1 MKAQIFSVGTEIL
14 LGNITDTNSK
24 FIGQKL
30 TEYGID
36 VYKMVTIGDNFDRL
50 YQEMKNAYG
59 KVDYIFVTGGLG
71 PTEDDISKEVAIKVI
86 GKEDQVEIDKKSKE
100 RIESYFSN
108 NKKAVKVNLKQA
120 KFPKGAII
128 LDNDKGTAPGC
139 IMGDKTKIILLP
151 GPPREMEYMFENK
164 LSSYLKKDA
173 IIKSKNLRIGLLGE
187 WDMANRIDLSSTNPT
202 ISPYFDNE
210 GGFLRITA
218 KAKSEKEAD
227 FLLNE
232 KEKEV
237 KNVFGNF
244 GIVLLAAIFTL
255 ACLTTCIGLI
265 TSGGE
270 YFESLFNQK
279 LSYRKWVLVWTLF
292 SFLMANF
299 GLNKLLEFSVP
310 LLTIIY
316 PVALVLIL
324 MGISH
329 DFINYSKES
338 YLFTASLS
346 VLIPLVEV
354 LNNSFGIKLWFVTN
368 LVESLPLYKEG
379 LSWLLPSLFVLVIT
393 TVVFKFLYTFKENE
407 KIKERY

>member
-36 VYKMVTIGDNFDRL
+36 VYKMVTTGDNFDRL
-50 YQEMKNAYG
+50 YQEMKNTYG

-86 GKEDQVEIDKKSKE
+86 GKEDQVETDKKSKE

-164 LSSYLKKDA
+164 LSIYLKKDA

-237 KNVFGNF
+237 KNVFGDLFISDDCLRKEETLIN
-244 GIVLLAAIFTL
+244 LLKERNEKVS
-255 ACLTTCIGLI
+255 TCESI
-265 TSGGE
+265 TGGMIASSIIDISGASNVIE
-270 YFESLFNQK
+270 
-279 LSYRKWVLVWTLF
+279 
-292 SFLMANF
+292 
-299 GLNKLLEFSVP
+299 
-310 LLTIIY
+310 
-316 PVALVLIL
+316 
-324 MGISH
+324 
-329 DFINYSKES
+329 ES
-338 YLFTASLS
+338 Y
-346 VLIPLVEV
+346 
-354 LNNSFGIKLWFVTN
+354 
-368 LVESLPLYKEG
+368 
-379 LSWLLPSLFVLVIT
+379 IT
-393 TVVFKFLYTFKENE
+393 YSD
-407 KIKERY
+407 KIKEKILNVSRETLEKYSAVSVECANEMIEGLYKITNSSLCIGSTGYAHKGEVILAIKYKNQKVIKKFQFSADRNKARLFAKNRALDLAIIIMRGKYEDNIDI

>member
-36 VYKMVTIGDNFDRL
+36 VYKMITIGDNFDRL
-50 YQEMKNAYG
+50 FQEMKNAYG

-187 WDMANRIDLSSTNPT
+187 WDMANRIDLSPTNPT

-237 KNVFGNF
+237 KNVFGNLF
-244 GIVLLAAIFTL
+244 ISDDGLRKEETLINLLKERNEKVS
-255 ACLTTCIGLI
+255 TCESITGGLI
-265 TSGGE
+265 ASSIIDISGASE
-270 YFESLFNQK
+270 VIE
-279 LSYRKWVLVWTLF
+279 
-292 SFLMANF
+292 
-299 GLNKLLEFSVP
+299 
-310 LLTIIY
+310 
-316 PVALVLIL
+316 
-324 MGISH
+324 
-329 DFINYSKES
+329 ES
-338 YLFTASLS
+338 Y
-346 VLIPLVEV
+346 
-354 LNNSFGIKLWFVTN
+354 
-368 LVESLPLYKEG
+368 
-379 LSWLLPSLFVLVIT
+379 IT
-393 TVVFKFLYTFKENE
+393 YSD
-407 KIKERY
+407 KIKEKILNVSRETLEKYSAVSVECANEMIEGLYKITNSSLCIGSTGYAHKGEVILAIKYKNQKVIKKFQFSADRNKARLFAKNRALDLAIIIMRGKYEDNIDI

>member
-50 YQEMKNAYG
+50 YQAMKNAYG

-71 PTEDDISKEVAIKVI
+71 PTEDDIIKEVAIKVI

-237 KNVFGNF
+237 KNVFGSLFISDDGLRKEETLIN
-244 GIVLLAAIFTL
+244 LLKERNEKVS
-255 ACLTTCIGLI
+255 TCESITGGLI
-265 TSGGE
+265 ASSIIDISGASNVIE
-270 YFESLFNQK
+270 
-279 LSYRKWVLVWTLF
+279 
-292 SFLMANF
+292 
-299 GLNKLLEFSVP
+299 
-310 LLTIIY
+310 
-316 PVALVLIL
+316 
-324 MGISH
+324 
-329 DFINYSKES
+329 ES
-338 YLFTASLS
+338 Y
-346 VLIPLVEV
+346 
-354 LNNSFGIKLWFVTN
+354 
-368 LVESLPLYKEG
+368 
-379 LSWLLPSLFVLVIT
+379 IT
-393 TVVFKFLYTFKENE
+393 YSD
-407 KIKERY
+407 KIKEKILNVSRETLEKYSAVSVECANEMVEGLYKITNSSLCIGSTGYAHKGEVILAIKYKNQKVIKKFQFSADRNKARLFAKNRALDLAIIIMRGKYEDNIDI

>member
-50 YQEMKNAYG
+50 YQAMKNTYG

-237 KNVFGNF
+237 KNVFGNLF
-244 GIVLLAAIFTL
+244 ISDDGLRKEETLINLLKERNEKVS
-255 ACLTTCIGLI
+255 TCESITGGLI
-265 TSGGE
+265 ASSIIDISGASE
-270 YFESLFNQK
+270 VIE
-279 LSYRKWVLVWTLF
+279 
-292 SFLMANF
+292 
-299 GLNKLLEFSVP
+299 
-310 LLTIIY
+310 
-316 PVALVLIL
+316 
-324 MGISH
+324 
-329 DFINYSKES
+329 ES
-338 YLFTASLS
+338 Y
-346 VLIPLVEV
+346 
-354 LNNSFGIKLWFVTN
+354 
-368 LVESLPLYKEG
+368 
-379 LSWLLPSLFVLVIT
+379 IT
-393 TVVFKFLYTFKENE
+393 YSD
-407 KIKERY
+407 KIKEKILNVSRETLEKYSAVSVECANEMIEGLYKITNSSLCIGSTGYAHKGEVILAIKYKNQKVIKKFQFSADRNKARLFAKNRALDLAIIIMRGKYEDNIDI

>member
-36 VYKMVTIGDNFDRL
+36 VYKMTTIGDNFDRL
-50 YQEMKNAYG
+50 YQAMKNAYG

-108 NKKAVKVNLKQA
+108 NKKAIEVNLKQA
-120 KFPKGAII
+120 KFPKDAII

-237 KNVFGNF
+237 KNVFGNLF
-244 GIVLLAAIFTL
+244 ISDDGLRKEETLINLLKERNEKVS
-255 ACLTTCIGLI
+255 TCESITGGLI
-265 TSGGE
+265 ASSIIDISGASDVIE
-270 YFESLFNQK
+270 
-279 LSYRKWVLVWTLF
+279 
-292 SFLMANF
+292 
-299 GLNKLLEFSVP
+299 
-310 LLTIIY
+310 
-316 PVALVLIL
+316 
-324 MGISH
+324 
-329 DFINYSKES
+329 ES
-338 YLFTASLS
+338 Y
-346 VLIPLVEV
+346 
-354 LNNSFGIKLWFVTN
+354 
-368 LVESLPLYKEG
+368 
-379 LSWLLPSLFVLVIT
+379 IT
-393 TVVFKFLYTFKENE
+393 YSD
-407 KIKERY
+407 KIKEKILNVSRETLEKYSAVSVECANEMVEGLYKITNSSLCIGSTGYAHKGEVILAIKYKNQKVIKKFQFSADRNKARLFAKNRALDLAIIIMRGKYEDNIDI

>member
-36 VYKMVTIGDNFDRL
+36 VYKMTTIGDNFDRL
-50 YQEMKNAYG
+50 YQAMKNAYG

-237 KNVFGNF
+237 KNVFGSLFISDDGLRKEETLIN
-244 GIVLLAAIFTL
+244 LLKERNEKVS
-255 ACLTTCIGLI
+255 TCESITGGLI
-265 TSGGE
+265 ASSIIDISGASNVIE
-270 YFESLFNQK
+270 
-279 LSYRKWVLVWTLF
+279 
-292 SFLMANF
+292 
-299 GLNKLLEFSVP
+299 
-310 LLTIIY
+310 
-316 PVALVLIL
+316 
-324 MGISH
+324 
-329 DFINYSKES
+329 ES
-338 YLFTASLS
+338 Y
-346 VLIPLVEV
+346 
-354 LNNSFGIKLWFVTN
+354 
-368 LVESLPLYKEG
+368 
-379 LSWLLPSLFVLVIT
+379 IT
-393 TVVFKFLYTFKENE
+393 YSD
-407 KIKERY
+407 KIKEKILNVSRETLEKYSAVSVECANEMVEGLYKITNSSLCIGSTGYAHKGEVILAIKYKNQKVIKKFQFSADRNKARLFAKNRALDLAIIIMRGKYEDNIDI

>member
-50 YQEMKNAYG
+50 FQEMKNAYG

-139 IMGDKTKIILLP
+139 IIGDKTKIILLP

-164 LSSYLKKDA
+164 LSTYLKKDA

-237 KNVFGNF
+237 KNIFGNLF
-244 GIVLLAAIFTL
+244 ISDDGLRKEETLINLLKERNEKVS
-255 ACLTTCIGLI
+255 TCESITGGLI
-265 TSGGE
+265 ASSIIDISGASE
-270 YFESLFNQK
+270 VIE
-279 LSYRKWVLVWTLF
+279 
-292 SFLMANF
+292 
-299 GLNKLLEFSVP
+299 
-310 LLTIIY
+310 
-316 PVALVLIL
+316 
-324 MGISH
+324 
-329 DFINYSKES
+329 ES
-338 YLFTASLS
+338 Y
-346 VLIPLVEV
+346 
-354 LNNSFGIKLWFVTN
+354 
-368 LVESLPLYKEG
+368 
-379 LSWLLPSLFVLVIT
+379 IT
-393 TVVFKFLYTFKENE
+393 YSD
-407 KIKERY
+407 KIKEKILNVSRETLDKYSAVSVECVNEMVEGLYEITNSSLCIGSTGYAHKGEVILAIKYKNQKVIKKFQFSADRNKARLFAKNRALDLAIIIMRGKYEDNIDI

>member
-36 VYKMVTIGDNFDRL
+36 VYKMTTIGDNFDRL
-50 YQEMKNAYG
+50 YQAMKNAYG

-100 RIESYFSN
+100 RIERYFSN
-108 NKKAVKVNLKQA
+108 NKKAIEANLKQA

-237 KNVFGNF
+237 KNVFGNLF
-244 GIVLLAAIFTL
+244 ISDDGLRKEETLINLLKERNEKVS
-255 ACLTTCIGLI
+255 TCESITGGLI
-265 TSGGE
+265 ASSIIDISGASDVIE
-270 YFESLFNQK
+270 
-279 LSYRKWVLVWTLF
+279 
-292 SFLMANF
+292 
-299 GLNKLLEFSVP
+299 
-310 LLTIIY
+310 
-316 PVALVLIL
+316 
-324 MGISH
+324 
-329 DFINYSKES
+329 ES
-338 YLFTASLS
+338 Y
-346 VLIPLVEV
+346 
-354 LNNSFGIKLWFVTN
+354 
-368 LVESLPLYKEG
+368 
-379 LSWLLPSLFVLVIT
+379 IT
-393 TVVFKFLYTFKENE
+393 YSD
-407 KIKERY
+407 KIKEKILNVSRETLEKYSAVSVECANEMVEGLYKITKSSLCIGSTGYAHKGEVILAIKYKNQKVIKKFQFSADRNKARLFAKNRALDLAIIIMRGKYEDNIDI

>member
-50 YQEMKNAYG
+50 FQAMKNAYG

-86 GKEDQVEIDKKSKE
+86 GKEDRVEIDKKSKE

-237 KNVFGNF
+237 KNVFGNLF
-244 GIVLLAAIFTL
+244 ISDDGLRKEETLINLLKERNEKVS
-255 ACLTTCIGLI
+255 TCESITGGLI
-265 TSGGE
+265 ASSIIDISGASE
-270 YFESLFNQK
+270 VIE
-279 LSYRKWVLVWTLF
+279 
-292 SFLMANF
+292 
-299 GLNKLLEFSVP
+299 
-310 LLTIIY
+310 
-316 PVALVLIL
+316 
-324 MGISH
+324 
-329 DFINYSKES
+329 ES
-338 YLFTASLS
+338 Y
-346 VLIPLVEV
+346 
-354 LNNSFGIKLWFVTN
+354 
-368 LVESLPLYKEG
+368 
-379 LSWLLPSLFVLVIT
+379 IT
-393 TVVFKFLYTFKENE
+393 YSD
-407 KIKERY
+407 KIKEKILNVSRETLEKYSAVSVECANEMIEGLYKITNSSLCIGSTGYAHKGEVILAIKYKNQKVIKKFQFSADRNKARLFAKNRALDLAIIIMRGKYEDNIDI

>member
-36 VYKMVTIGDNFDRL
+36 VYKMTTIGDNFDRL
-50 YQEMKNAYG
+50 YQAMKNAYG

-100 RIESYFSN
+100 RIKSYFSN

-218 KAKSEKEAD
+218 KAKSEKDAD

-237 KNVFGNF
+237 KNVFGNLF
-244 GIVLLAAIFTL
+244 ISDDGLRKEETLINLLKDRNEKVS
-255 ACLTTCIGLI
+255 TCESITGGLI
-265 TSGGE
+265 ASSIIDISGASDVIE
-270 YFESLFNQK
+270 
-279 LSYRKWVLVWTLF
+279 
-292 SFLMANF
+292 
-299 GLNKLLEFSVP
+299 
-310 LLTIIY
+310 
-316 PVALVLIL
+316 
-324 MGISH
+324 
-329 DFINYSKES
+329 ES
-338 YLFTASLS
+338 Y
-346 VLIPLVEV
+346 
-354 LNNSFGIKLWFVTN
+354 
-368 LVESLPLYKEG
+368 
-379 LSWLLPSLFVLVIT
+379 IT
-393 TVVFKFLYTFKENE
+393 YSD
-407 KIKERY
+407 KIKEKILNVSRETLEKYSAVSVECANEMVEGLYKITKSSLCIGSTGYAHKGEVILAIKYKNQKVIKKFQFSADRNKARLFAKNRALDLAIIIMRGKYEDNIDI

>member
-50 YQEMKNAYG
+50 YQEMKNTYG

-86 GKEDQVEIDKKSKE
+86 GKEDQVETDKKSKE

-237 KNVFGNF
+237 KNIFGNLF
-244 GIVLLAAIFTL
+244 ISDDGLRKEETLINLLKERNEKVS
-255 ACLTTCIGLI
+255 TCESITGGLI
-265 TSGGE
+265 ASSIIDISGASE
-270 YFESLFNQK
+270 VIE
-279 LSYRKWVLVWTLF
+279 
-292 SFLMANF
+292 
-299 GLNKLLEFSVP
+299 
-310 LLTIIY
+310 
-316 PVALVLIL
+316 
-324 MGISH
+324 
-329 DFINYSKES
+329 ES
-338 YLFTASLS
+338 Y
-346 VLIPLVEV
+346 
-354 LNNSFGIKLWFVTN
+354 
-368 LVESLPLYKEG
+368 
-379 LSWLLPSLFVLVIT
+379 IT
-393 TVVFKFLYTFKENE
+393 YSD
-407 KIKERY
+407 KIKEKILNVSRETLEKYSAVSVECANEMIEGLYKITNSSLCIGSTGYAHKGEVILAIKYKNQKVIKKFQFSADRNKARLFAKNRALDLAIIIMRGKYEDNIDI

>member
-50 YQEMKNAYG
+50 YQAMKNAYG

-86 GKEDQVEIDKKSKE
+86 GKEDRVEIDKKSKE

-237 KNVFGNF
+237 KNVFGNLF
-244 GIVLLAAIFTL
+244 ISDDGLRKEETLINLLKERNEKVSTCESITGGLIASSIIDISGASEVIEESYITYSDRIKEKILNVSRETL
-255 ACLTTCIGLI
+255 EKYSAVSVECANEMIEGLYKITKSSLCIGS
-265 TSGGE
+265 TGYAHKGE
-270 YFESLFNQK
+270 VIIAIKYKNQK
-279 LSYRKWVLVWTLF
+279 VIKKFQFSADRNKARLF
-292 SFLMANF
+292 AKNRALDLA
-299 GLNKLLEFSVP
+299 
-310 LLTIIY
+310 IIIMRGKY
-316 PVALVLIL
+316 EDNID
-324 MGISH
+324 I
-329 DFINYSKES
+329 
-338 YLFTASLS
+338 
-346 VLIPLVEV
+346 
-354 LNNSFGIKLWFVTN
+354 
-368 LVESLPLYKEG
+368 
-379 LSWLLPSLFVLVIT
+379 
-393 TVVFKFLYTFKENE
+393 
-407 KIKERY
+407 

>member
-50 YQEMKNAYG
+50 YQAMKNAYG

-237 KNVFGNF
+237 KNVFGSLFISND
-244 GIVLLAAIFTL
+244 GLRKEETLINLLKERNEKVSTCESITGGLIASSIIDISGASEVIEESYITYSDRIKEKILNVSRETL
-255 ACLTTCIGLI
+255 EKYSAVSVECANEMVEGLYKITNSSLCIGS
-265 TSGGE
+265 TGYAHKGE
-270 YFESLFNQK
+270 VILAIKYKNQK
-279 LSYRKWVLVWTLF
+279 VIKKFQFSADRNKARLF
-292 SFLMANF
+292 AKNRALDLA
-299 GLNKLLEFSVP
+299 
-310 LLTIIY
+310 IIIMRGKY
-316 PVALVLIL
+316 EDNID
-324 MGISH
+324 I
-329 DFINYSKES
+329 
-338 YLFTASLS
+338 
-346 VLIPLVEV
+346 
-354 LNNSFGIKLWFVTN
+354 
-368 LVESLPLYKEG
+368 
-379 LSWLLPSLFVLVIT
+379 
-393 TVVFKFLYTFKENE
+393 
-407 KIKERY
+407 

>member
-36 VYKMVTIGDNFDRL
+36 VYKMTTIGDNFDRL
-50 YQEMKNAYG
+50 YQAMKNAYG
-59 KVDYIFVTGGLG
+59 KVDYIFITGGLG

-108 NKKAVKVNLKQA
+108 NKKAVKVNLKQT

-237 KNVFGNF
+237 KNIFGNLF
-244 GIVLLAAIFTL
+244 ISDDGLRKEETLINLLKERNEKVS
-255 ACLTTCIGLI
+255 TCESITGGLI
-265 TSGGE
+265 ASSIIDISGASE
-270 YFESLFNQK
+270 VIE
-279 LSYRKWVLVWTLF
+279 
-292 SFLMANF
+292 
-299 GLNKLLEFSVP
+299 
-310 LLTIIY
+310 
-316 PVALVLIL
+316 
-324 MGISH
+324 
-329 DFINYSKES
+329 ES
-338 YLFTASLS
+338 Y
-346 VLIPLVEV
+346 
-354 LNNSFGIKLWFVTN
+354 
-368 LVESLPLYKEG
+368 
-379 LSWLLPSLFVLVIT
+379 IT
-393 TVVFKFLYTFKENE
+393 YSD
-407 KIKERY
+407 KIKEKILNVSRETLEKYSAVSVECANEMVEGLYKITNSSLCIGSTGYAHKGEVILAIKYKNQKVIKKFQFSADRNKARLFAKNRALDLAIIIMRGKYEDNIDI

>member
-36 VYKMVTIGDNFDRL
+36 VYKMTTIGDNFDRL
-50 YQEMKNAYG
+50 YQAMKNAYG

-100 RIESYFSN
+100 RIKSYFSN

-218 KAKSEKEAD
+218 KAKSEKDAD

-237 KNVFGNF
+237 KNVFGNLF
-244 GIVLLAAIFTL
+244 ISDDGLRKEETLINLLKERNEKVSTCESITGGLIASSIIDISGASEVIEESYITYSDRIKEKILNVSRETL
-255 ACLTTCIGLI
+255 EKFSAVSVECANEMIEGLYKITKSSLCIGS
-265 TSGGE
+265 TGYADKGE
-270 YFESLFNQK
+270 VILAIKYKNQK
-279 LSYRKWVLVWTLF
+279 VIKKFQFSADRNKARLF
-292 SFLMANF
+292 AKNRALDLA
-299 GLNKLLEFSVP
+299 
-310 LLTIIY
+310 IIIMRGKY
-316 PVALVLIL
+316 EDNID
-324 MGISH
+324 I
-329 DFINYSKES
+329 
-338 YLFTASLS
+338 
-346 VLIPLVEV
+346 
-354 LNNSFGIKLWFVTN
+354 
-368 LVESLPLYKEG
+368 
-379 LSWLLPSLFVLVIT
+379 
-393 TVVFKFLYTFKENE
+393 
-407 KIKERY
+407 

>member
-50 YQEMKNAYG
+50 YQAMKNAYG

-139 IMGDKTKIILLP
+139 IMGDKTRIILLP

-237 KNVFGNF
+237 KNIFGNLF
-244 GIVLLAAIFTL
+244 ISDDGLRKEETLINLLKERNEKVS
-255 ACLTTCIGLI
+255 TCESITGGLI
-265 TSGGE
+265 ASSIIDISGASNVIE
-270 YFESLFNQK
+270 
-279 LSYRKWVLVWTLF
+279 
-292 SFLMANF
+292 
-299 GLNKLLEFSVP
+299 
-310 LLTIIY
+310 
-316 PVALVLIL
+316 
-324 MGISH
+324 
-329 DFINYSKES
+329 ES
-338 YLFTASLS
+338 Y
-346 VLIPLVEV
+346 
-354 LNNSFGIKLWFVTN
+354 
-368 LVESLPLYKEG
+368 
-379 LSWLLPSLFVLVIT
+379 IT
-393 TVVFKFLYTFKENE
+393 YSD
-407 KIKERY
+407 KIKEKILNVSRETLEKYSAVSVECANEMVEGLYKITNSSLCIGSTGYAHKGEVILAIKYKNQKVIKKFQFSADRNKARLFAKNRALDLAIIIMRGKYEDNIDI

>member
-36 VYKMVTIGDNFDRL
+36 VYKMTTIGDNFDRL
-50 YQEMKNAYG
+50 YQAMKNAYG

-164 LSSYLKKDA
+164 LSIYLKKDA

-218 KAKSEKEAD
+218 KANSEKEAD

-237 KNVFGNF
+237 KNVFGNLF
-244 GIVLLAAIFTL
+244 ISDDGLRKEETLINLLKERNEKVS
-255 ACLTTCIGLI
+255 TCESITGGLI
-265 TSGGE
+265 ASSIIDISGASDVIE
-270 YFESLFNQK
+270 
-279 LSYRKWVLVWTLF
+279 
-292 SFLMANF
+292 
-299 GLNKLLEFSVP
+299 
-310 LLTIIY
+310 
-316 PVALVLIL
+316 
-324 MGISH
+324 
-329 DFINYSKES
+329 ES
-338 YLFTASLS
+338 Y
-346 VLIPLVEV
+346 
-354 LNNSFGIKLWFVTN
+354 
-368 LVESLPLYKEG
+368 
-379 LSWLLPSLFVLVIT
+379 IT
-393 TVVFKFLYTFKENE
+393 YSD
-407 KIKERY
+407 KIKEKILNVSRETLDKYSAVSVECANEMIEGLYKITKSSLCIGSTGYAHKGEVILAIKYKNQKVIKKFQFSADRNKARLFAKNRALDLAIIIMRGKYEDNIDI

>member
-50 YQEMKNAYG
+50 YQAMKNAYG

-100 RIESYFSN
+100 RIERYFSN

-120 KFPKGAII
+120 KFPKGAIV

-139 IMGDKTKIILLP
+139 IMGDKTRIILLP
-151 GPPREMEYMFENK
+151 GPPREMKYMFENK

-237 KNVFGNF
+237 KNVFGNLF
-244 GIVLLAAIFTL
+244 ISDDGLRKEETLINLLKERNEKVSTCESITGGLIASSIIDISGASEVIEESYITYSDRIKEKILNVSRETL
-255 ACLTTCIGLI
+255 EKYSAVSVECANEMIEGLYKITKSSLCIGS
-265 TSGGE
+265 TGYAHKGE
-270 YFESLFNQK
+270 VILAIKYKNQK
-279 LSYRKWVLVWTLF
+279 VIKKFQFSADRNKARLF
-292 SFLMANF
+292 AKNRALDLA
-299 GLNKLLEFSVP
+299 
-310 LLTIIY
+310 IIIMRGKY
-316 PVALVLIL
+316 EDNID
-324 MGISH
+324 I
-329 DFINYSKES
+329 
-338 YLFTASLS
+338 
-346 VLIPLVEV
+346 
-354 LNNSFGIKLWFVTN
+354 
-368 LVESLPLYKEG
+368 
-379 LSWLLPSLFVLVIT
+379 
-393 TVVFKFLYTFKENE
+393 
-407 KIKERY
+407 

>member
-36 VYKMVTIGDNFDRL
+36 IYKMVTIGDNFDRL
-50 YQEMKNAYG
+50 YQAMKNAYG

-237 KNVFGNF
+237 KNVFGNLF
-244 GIVLLAAIFTL
+244 ISDDGLRKEETLINLLKERNEKVS
-255 ACLTTCIGLI
+255 TCESITGGLI
-265 TSGGE
+265 ASSIIDISGASE
-270 YFESLFNQK
+270 VIE
-279 LSYRKWVLVWTLF
+279 
-292 SFLMANF
+292 
-299 GLNKLLEFSVP
+299 
-310 LLTIIY
+310 
-316 PVALVLIL
+316 
-324 MGISH
+324 
-329 DFINYSKES
+329 ES
-338 YLFTASLS
+338 Y
-346 VLIPLVEV
+346 
-354 LNNSFGIKLWFVTN
+354 
-368 LVESLPLYKEG
+368 
-379 LSWLLPSLFVLVIT
+379 IT
-393 TVVFKFLYTFKENE
+393 YSD
-407 KIKERY
+407 KIKEKILNVSRETLDKYSAVSVECANEMIEGLYKITNSSLCIGSTGYAHKGEVILAIKYKNQKVIKKFQFSADRNKARLFAKNRALDLAIIIMRGKYEDNIDI

>member
-24 FIGQKL
+24 FIGQRL

-50 YQEMKNAYG
+50 YQAMKNAYG

-237 KNVFGNF
+237 KNVFGNLF
-244 GIVLLAAIFTL
+244 ISDDGLRIEETLINLLKERNEKVSTCESITGGLIASSIIDISGASEVIEESYITYSDRIKEKILNVSRETL
-255 ACLTTCIGLI
+255 EKYSAVSVECAKEMVEGLYKITNSSLCIGS
-265 TSGGE
+265 TGYAHKGE
-270 YFESLFNQK
+270 VILAIKYKNQK
-279 LSYRKWVLVWTLF
+279 VIKKFQFSADRNKARLF
-292 SFLMANF
+292 AKNRALDLA
-299 GLNKLLEFSVP
+299 
-310 LLTIIY
+310 IIIMRGKY
-316 PVALVLIL
+316 EDNID
-324 MGISH
+324 I
-329 DFINYSKES
+329 
-338 YLFTASLS
+338 
-346 VLIPLVEV
+346 
-354 LNNSFGIKLWFVTN
+354 
-368 LVESLPLYKEG
+368 
-379 LSWLLPSLFVLVIT
+379 
-393 TVVFKFLYTFKENE
+393 
-407 KIKERY
+407 

>member
-50 YQEMKNAYG
+50 YQAMKNAYG

-100 RIESYFSN
+100 RIERYFSD

-120 KFPKGAII
+120 RFPKGAII

-139 IMGDKTKIILLP
+139 IIGDKTKIILLP

-164 LSSYLKKDA
+164 LSTYLKKDA

-237 KNVFGNF
+237 KNIFGNLF
-244 GIVLLAAIFTL
+244 ISDDGLRKEETLINLLKERNEKVS
-255 ACLTTCIGLI
+255 TCESITGGLI
-265 TSGGE
+265 ASSLIDISGASDVIE
-270 YFESLFNQK
+270 
-279 LSYRKWVLVWTLF
+279 
-292 SFLMANF
+292 
-299 GLNKLLEFSVP
+299 
-310 LLTIIY
+310 
-316 PVALVLIL
+316 
-324 MGISH
+324 
-329 DFINYSKES
+329 ES
-338 YLFTASLS
+338 Y
-346 VLIPLVEV
+346 
-354 LNNSFGIKLWFVTN
+354 
-368 LVESLPLYKEG
+368 
-379 LSWLLPSLFVLVIT
+379 IT
-393 TVVFKFLYTFKENE
+393 YSD
-407 KIKERY
+407 KIKEKILNVSRETLEKYSAVSVECANEMVEGLYEITKSSLCIGSTGYAHKGEVILAIKYKNQKVIKKFQFSADRNKARLFAKNRALDLAIIIMRGKYEDNIDI

>member
-36 VYKMVTIGDNFDRL
+36 VYKMTTIGDNFDRL
-50 YQEMKNAYG
+50 YQVMKNTYG

-100 RIESYFSN
+100 RIKSYFSN

-237 KNVFGNF
+237 KNIFGNLF
-244 GIVLLAAIFTL
+244 ISDDGLRKEETLINLLKERNEKVS
-255 ACLTTCIGLI
+255 TCESITGGLI
-265 TSGGE
+265 ASSIIDISGASDVIE
-270 YFESLFNQK
+270 
-279 LSYRKWVLVWTLF
+279 
-292 SFLMANF
+292 
-299 GLNKLLEFSVP
+299 
-310 LLTIIY
+310 
-316 PVALVLIL
+316 
-324 MGISH
+324 
-329 DFINYSKES
+329 ES
-338 YLFTASLS
+338 Y
-346 VLIPLVEV
+346 
-354 LNNSFGIKLWFVTN
+354 
-368 LVESLPLYKEG
+368 
-379 LSWLLPSLFVLVIT
+379 IT
-393 TVVFKFLYTFKENE
+393 YSD
-407 KIKERY
+407 KIKEKILNVSRETLEKYSAVSVECANEMVEGLYKITKSSLCIGSTGYAHKGEVILAIKYKNQKVIKKFQFSADRNKARLFAKNRALDLAIIIMRGKYEDNIDI

>member
-50 YQEMKNAYG
+50 YQAMKNAYG

-86 GKEDQVEIDKKSKE
+86 DKEGQVEIDKKSKE

-202 ISPYFDNE
+202 ISPYFDDE

-232 KEKEV
+232 KEKKV
-237 KNVFGNF
+237 KNIFGNLF
-244 GIVLLAAIFTL
+244 ISDDGLRKEETLINLLKERNEKVSTCESITGGLIASSIIDISGASEVIEESYITYSDRIKEKILNVSRETL
-255 ACLTTCIGLI
+255 DKYSAVSVECANEMIEGLYKITNSSLCIGS
-265 TSGGE
+265 TGYAHKGE
-270 YFESLFNQK
+270 VILAIKYKNQK
-279 LSYRKWVLVWTLF
+279 VIKKFQFSADRNKARLF
-292 SFLMANF
+292 AKNRALDLA
-299 GLNKLLEFSVP
+299 
-310 LLTIIY
+310 IIIMRGKY
-316 PVALVLIL
+316 EDNID
-324 MGISH
+324 I
-329 DFINYSKES
+329 
-338 YLFTASLS
+338 
-346 VLIPLVEV
+346 
-354 LNNSFGIKLWFVTN
+354 
-368 LVESLPLYKEG
+368 
-379 LSWLLPSLFVLVIT
+379 
-393 TVVFKFLYTFKENE
+393 
-407 KIKERY
+407 

>member
-50 YQEMKNAYG
+50 YQAMKNAYG

-237 KNVFGNF
+237 KNVFGNLF
-244 GIVLLAAIFTL
+244 ISDDGLRKEETLINLLKERNEKVS
-255 ACLTTCIGLI
+255 TCESITGGLI
-265 TSGGE
+265 ASSIIDISG
-270 YFESLFNQK
+270 
-279 LSYRKWVLVWTLF
+279 
-292 SFLMANF
+292 A
-299 GLNKLLEFSVP
+299 
-310 LLTIIY
+310 
-316 PVALVLIL
+316 
-324 MGISH
+324 SH
-329 DFINYSKES
+329 VIEES
-338 YLFTASLS
+338 Y
-346 VLIPLVEV
+346 
-354 LNNSFGIKLWFVTN
+354 VTY
-368 LVESLPLYKEG
+368 SD
-379 LSWLLPSLFVLVIT
+379 
-393 TVVFKFLYTFKENE
+393 
-407 KIKERY
+407 KIKEKILNVSRETLEKYSAVSVECANEMVEGLYKITNSSLCIGSTGYAHKGEVILAIKYKNQKVIKKFQFSADRNKARLFAKNRALDLAIIIMRGKYEDNIDI

>member
-1 MKAQIFSVGTEIL
+1 MKAQIFSVGREIL

-36 VYKMVTIGDNFDRL
+36 VYKMTTIGDNFDRL
-50 YQEMKNAYG
+50 YQAMKNAYG

-86 GKEDQVEIDKKSKE
+86 GKEDRVEIDKKSKE

-108 NKKAVKVNLKQA
+108 NKKAVKVNLKQT

-237 KNVFGNF
+237 KNVFGNLF
-244 GIVLLAAIFTL
+244 ISDDGLRKEETLINLLKERNEKVS
-255 ACLTTCIGLI
+255 TCESITGGLI
-265 TSGGE
+265 ASSIIDISGASDVIE
-270 YFESLFNQK
+270 
-279 LSYRKWVLVWTLF
+279 
-292 SFLMANF
+292 
-299 GLNKLLEFSVP
+299 
-310 LLTIIY
+310 
-316 PVALVLIL
+316 
-324 MGISH
+324 
-329 DFINYSKES
+329 ES
-338 YLFTASLS
+338 Y
-346 VLIPLVEV
+346 
-354 LNNSFGIKLWFVTN
+354 
-368 LVESLPLYKEG
+368 
-379 LSWLLPSLFVLVIT
+379 IT
-393 TVVFKFLYTFKENE
+393 YSD
-407 KIKERY
+407 KIKEKILNVSRETLDKYSAVSVECANEMIEGLYKITNSSLCIGSTGYAHKGEVILAIKYKNQKVIKKFQFSADRNKARLFAKNRALDLAIIIMRGKYEDNIDI

>member
-36 VYKMVTIGDNFDRL
+36 VYKMTTIGDNFDRL
-50 YQEMKNAYG
+50 YQAMKNAYG

-100 RIESYFSN
+100 RIERYFSD

-120 KFPKGAII
+120 RFPKGAII

-164 LSSYLKKDA
+164 LSTYLKKDA

-237 KNVFGNF
+237 KNVFGNLF
-244 GIVLLAAIFTL
+244 ISDDGLRKEETLINLLKERNEKVS
-255 ACLTTCIGLI
+255 TCESITGGLI
-265 TSGGE
+265 ASSLIDISGASDVIE
-270 YFESLFNQK
+270 
-279 LSYRKWVLVWTLF
+279 
-292 SFLMANF
+292 
-299 GLNKLLEFSVP
+299 
-310 LLTIIY
+310 
-316 PVALVLIL
+316 
-324 MGISH
+324 
-329 DFINYSKES
+329 ES
-338 YLFTASLS
+338 Y
-346 VLIPLVEV
+346 
-354 LNNSFGIKLWFVTN
+354 
-368 LVESLPLYKEG
+368 
-379 LSWLLPSLFVLVIT
+379 IT
-393 TVVFKFLYTFKENE
+393 YSD
-407 KIKERY
+407 KIKEKILNVSRETLEKYSAVSVECANEMVEGLYEITKSSLCIGSTGYAHKGEVILAIKYKNQKVIKKFQFSADRNQARLFAKNRALDLAIIIMRGKYEDNIDI

>member
-24 FIGQKL
+24 VIGQKL

-36 VYKMVTIGDNFDRL
+36 VYKMTTIGDNFDRL
-50 YQEMKNAYG
+50 YQAMKNAYG

-86 GKEDQVEIDKKSKE
+86 GKEGQVEIDKKSKE

-237 KNVFGNF
+237 KNVFGNLF
-244 GIVLLAAIFTL
+244 ISDDGLRKEETLINLLKERNEKVSTCESITGGLIASSIIDISGASEVIEESYITYSDRIKEKILNVSRETL
-255 ACLTTCIGLI
+255 EKYSAVSVECAKEMVEGLYKITNSSLCIGS
-265 TSGGE
+265 TGYAHKGE
-270 YFESLFNQK
+270 VILAIKYKNQK
-279 LSYRKWVLVWTLF
+279 VIKKFQFSADRNKARLF
-292 SFLMANF
+292 AKNRALDLA
-299 GLNKLLEFSVP
+299 
-310 LLTIIY
+310 IIIMRGKY
-316 PVALVLIL
+316 EDNID
-324 MGISH
+324 I
-329 DFINYSKES
+329 
-338 YLFTASLS
+338 
-346 VLIPLVEV
+346 
-354 LNNSFGIKLWFVTN
+354 
-368 LVESLPLYKEG
+368 
-379 LSWLLPSLFVLVIT
+379 
-393 TVVFKFLYTFKENE
+393 
-407 KIKERY
+407 

>member
-1 MKAQIFSVGTEIL
+1 
-14 LGNITDTNSK
+14 
-24 FIGQKL
+24 
-30 TEYGID
+30 
-36 VYKMVTIGDNFDRL
+36 
-50 YQEMKNAYG
+50 MKNAYG

-237 KNVFGNF
+237 KNIFGNLF
-244 GIVLLAAIFTL
+244 ISDDGLRKEETLINLLKERNEKVS
-255 ACLTTCIGLI
+255 TCESITGGLI
-265 TSGGE
+265 ASSIIDISG
-270 YFESLFNQK
+270 
-279 LSYRKWVLVWTLF
+279 
-292 SFLMANF
+292 A
-299 GLNKLLEFSVP
+299 
-310 LLTIIY
+310 
-316 PVALVLIL
+316 
-324 MGISH
+324 SH
-329 DFINYSKES
+329 VIEES
-338 YLFTASLS
+338 Y
-346 VLIPLVEV
+346 
-354 LNNSFGIKLWFVTN
+354 
-368 LVESLPLYKEG
+368 
-379 LSWLLPSLFVLVIT
+379 IT
-393 TVVFKFLYTFKENE
+393 YSD
-407 KIKERY
+407 KIKEKILNVSRETLEKYSAVSVECANEMVEGLYKITNSSLCIGSTGYAHKGEVILAIKYKNQKVIKKFQFSADRNKARLFAKNRALDLAIIIMRGKYEDNIDI

>member
-1 MKAQIFSVGTEIL
+1 MKVQIFSVGTEIL

-50 YQEMKNAYG
+50 YQAMKNAYG

-237 KNVFGNF
+237 KNVFGSLFISND
-244 GIVLLAAIFTL
+244 GLRKEETLINLLKERNEKVSTCESITGGLIASSIIDISGASEVIEESYITYSDRIKEKILNVSRETL
-255 ACLTTCIGLI
+255 EKYSAVSVECANEMVEGLYKITNSSLCIGS
-265 TSGGE
+265 TGYAHKGE
-270 YFESLFNQK
+270 VILAIKYKNQK
-279 LSYRKWVLVWTLF
+279 VIKKFQFSADRNKARLF
-292 SFLMANF
+292 AKNRALDLA
-299 GLNKLLEFSVP
+299 
-310 LLTIIY
+310 IIIMRGKY
-316 PVALVLIL
+316 EDNID
-324 MGISH
+324 I
-329 DFINYSKES
+329 
-338 YLFTASLS
+338 
-346 VLIPLVEV
+346 
-354 LNNSFGIKLWFVTN
+354 
-368 LVESLPLYKEG
+368 
-379 LSWLLPSLFVLVIT
+379 
-393 TVVFKFLYTFKENE
+393 
-407 KIKERY
+407 